1 MSPGRE
7 VLGLADGAD
16 VVGEEHDGSLLIA
29 VLGAEHGQDQM
40 LCPLTLLVIVHH
52 DKLHE
57 AVFANPDF
65 RLVEVAAL
73 PIPNKL
79 GPQIALLIAHEVVL
93 VDALAELS
101 CSALGSSGAQHFTRW
116 NTLHVISHRYLS
128 APGE

>member
-40 LCPLTLLVIVHH
+40 LCPLTLLVIVHDH
-52 DKLHE
+52 KLHE

-73 PIPNKL
+73 PVSNKL
-79 GPQIALLIAHEVVL
+79 GSQIALLIPHEVIL
-93 VDALAELS
+93 V
-101 CSALGSSGAQHFTRW
+101 SALSEASSGAFGPSGAEHISWRRL
-116 NTLHVISHRYLS
+116 LHVDGVKAVAL
-128 APGE
+128 G